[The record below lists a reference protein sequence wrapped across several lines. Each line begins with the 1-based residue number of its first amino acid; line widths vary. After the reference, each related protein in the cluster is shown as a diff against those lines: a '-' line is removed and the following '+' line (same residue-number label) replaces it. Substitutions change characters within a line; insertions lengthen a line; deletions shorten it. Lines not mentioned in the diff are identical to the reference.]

1 MMSMP
6 DANMRALELKIP
18 PLVVVAVAWLGM
30 WGTAK
35 LLPALTFPVAGR
47 LWLAGAVLALGL
59 ATLVAG
65 VLAFA
70 RARTTVDPLHPDAST
85 SVVTVGIYRFTR
97 NPMYLGMLLALT
109 SWSILLS
116 NAAALLFLPAFV
128 LFINRFQIRPEERV
142 LRVIFGEPYL
152 AYLEKVRRWL

>member
-1 MMSMP
+1 MS
-6 DANMRALELKIP
+6 ALELKIP
-18 PLVVVAVAWLGM
+18 PLVVVAIAWLGM
-30 WGTAK
+30 WATSR

-59 ATLVAG
+59 GTLVAG

-70 RARTTVDPLHPDAST
+70 KARTTVDPLHPDAST
-85 SVVTVGIYRFTR
+85 SVVTVGIYRLTR

-116 NAAALLFLPAFV
+116 NLAALVFLPAFV
-128 LFINRFQIRPEERV
+128 WFIDRFQIRPEERL
-142 LRVIFGEPYL
+142 LRRKFGEPYL
-152 AYLEKVRRWL
+152 SYLASVRRWI